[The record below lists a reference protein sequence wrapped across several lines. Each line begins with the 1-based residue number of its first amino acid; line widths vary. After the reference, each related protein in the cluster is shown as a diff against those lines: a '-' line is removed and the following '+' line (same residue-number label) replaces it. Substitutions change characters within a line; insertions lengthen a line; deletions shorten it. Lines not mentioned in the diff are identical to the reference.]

1 MFFMDDT
8 EYRPMPPAKQYPDRN
23 EEVVDLESSQD
34 LVMEHTEP
42 EAEPLRPPSA
52 VGLEMPP
59 DPPSVRGAVWW
70 QRLLPLA
77 IAAIVILLDQY
88 TKGLVEANLP
98 LYQSWAPIP
107 AIAAFFR
114 ITHAT
119 NTGAAFGLF
128 QGGGWLFGIL
138 ATIVAVAIIYY
149 SLTLSYGFN
158 LLRIALGLQ
167 LGGAVGNLLDRIQ
180 IGHVTD
186 FLDFGPWPIFNL
198 ADTAIVSGVVLLA
211 WMTLREERHLRQAEK
226 RESESDFP
234 SPPHLWRDTS
244 NESSTQID

>member
-1 MFFMDDT
+1 MNDT
-8 EYRPMPPAKQYPDRN
+8 DYRPLPPEKRYTNLN
-23 EEVVDLESSQD
+23 EEPTGLEAPEELERQ
-34 LVMEHTEP
+34 HIEP
-42 EAEPLRPPSA
+42 EAYLSPAPLVTEAEPTIPTA
-52 VGLEMPP
+52 V
-59 DPPSVRGAVWW
+59 VKGAAWW
-70 QRLLPLA
+70 QRLLPLG
-77 IAAIVILLDQY
+77 IAATVILLDQY

-107 AIAAFFR
+107 AIASFFR

-138 ATIVAVAIIYY
+138 ATIVALAIIYY

-167 LGGAVGNLLDRIQ
+167 LGGAVGNLFDRIQ
-180 IGHVTD
+180 LGHVTD

-211 WMTLREERHLRQAEK
+211 WMMLREERQLRQAQK
-226 RESESDFP
+226 RESENDYP